1 MAEYVFAVRNCR
13 AKHST
18 KATGD
23 KDNQAQLSPVHYAS
37 FSGAWDANANTS
49 VVAELKKKGR
59 LKDLNS
65 ELSTVVANAA
75 AAGAAGTLTAATDT
89 YQERVGKAVMQIGM
103 GYDASDAD
111 AAKDGIVWLNLE

>member
-23 KDNQAQLSPVHYAS
+23 SENKAQLSPVHYAS
-37 FSGAWDANANTS
+37 FSGTWGAGANTA

-59 LKDLNS
+59 LKDPNS
-65 ELSTVVANAA
+65 DLSTVVANAA
-75 AAGAAGTLTAATDT
+75 AAGGSVAATTDT

>member
-23 KDNQAQLSPVHYAS
+23 KDNQAQLSPIHYAS
-37 FSGAWDANANTS
+37 FSGTWGAGANTA

-59 LKDLNS
+59 LKDPNS

-75 AAGAAGTLTAATDT
+75 AAAGSIASTTDT